1 MGLIRDIFGIGRA
14 IKEVAEVFV
23 ANKTE
28 NANFEHLE
36 HSAALEQFSSEF
48 KRERGNWFNN
58 LVDGLNPLPRPVL
71 ALGTVRLF
79 VFTVVDPV
87 AFSTRMVGLDA
98 ISRELWWL
106 LGAIVSFC
114 FGARELHYSR
124 KSRPAKQSEP
134 SSLFKP
140 TPIAF
145 GSNAAVL
152 NWMRAR
158 TEV

>member
-1 MGLIRDIFGIGRA
+1 MAWPQDQRYLAHGPNPGQ
-14 IKEVAEVFV
+14 
-23 ANKTE
+23 N
-28 NANFEHLE
+28 NA
-36 HSAALEQFSSEF
+36 
-48 KRERGNWFNN
+48 
-58 LVDGLNPLPRPVL
+58 LPESYDAPVVRQLGWQRWKPKVGPIDSLMRPVL